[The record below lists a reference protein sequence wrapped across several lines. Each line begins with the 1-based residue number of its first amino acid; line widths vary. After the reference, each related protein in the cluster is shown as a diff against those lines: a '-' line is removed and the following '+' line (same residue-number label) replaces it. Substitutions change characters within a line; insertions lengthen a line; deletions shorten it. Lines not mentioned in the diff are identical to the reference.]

1 MIIDCIIIAIAN
13 VHTITCPVCIKYR
26 RQTVI
31 WSERR
36 NGFIL
41 STRALGSARALWPGQ
56 ARTLESL
63 SESESVS
70 HLRISAR
77 DHRPGPPPE
86 KLLSVTL
93 PGRSSVIHKR
103 KIFML
108 VRQFR

>member
-13 VHTITCPVCIKYR
+13 VHTVTCPVCIKYR

-77 DHRPGPPPE
+77 DHTTPPRLASGE
-86 KLLSVTL
+86 ITISN
-93 PGRSSVIHKR
+93 SSW
-103 KIFML
+103 KIIRHPQEEDFHAC
-108 VRQFR
+108 